1 MAHIKEGKQVCDPIM
16 QSVKCQATT
25 DLLSLIIVVA

>member
-16 QSVKCQATT
+16 QSLKCQATAN
-25 DLLSLIIVVA
+25 LLSPIIVVA